1 MMEGVSSRTQ
11 VVYNSRDQ
19 SINNS
24 AFKSGY
30 ELDLWQEVRKRWM
43 VVGVLLAMSLAVL
56 APRLGAPGGFLHSEY
71 VSYLPLWY
79 IYFAAGRTRA
89 HAARARLYALTALHA
104 QLGAAALCAVAVSA
118 LAAALDRRVI
128 EGAML
133 ASVARPCAWLPLSL
147 SQDGVTPALAAVNYA
162 ASFVLSPLVHLLL
175 CGRIPIPLIKR
186 VFITIAT
193 AFVPFTLGTLA
204 QKTDIDPRSSK
215 VSALV
220 ILYTE
225 CCQLLREAEGSL
237 YITDVMATLFLV
249 ISWLTTVATSSYL
262 YVKCGMLTLNEA
274 HALLLVSTPKSIHIE
289 WISATLCTAS
299 GLARLPAVFIAPAQA
314 LLLAA
319 ITGDDQGDDDN
330 ADDGDSDELPR

>member
-1 MMEGVSSRTQ
+1 MESVSATTQ
-11 VVYNSRDQ
+11 IVYVQRNRSV
-19 SINNS
+19 NNNG
-24 AFKSGY
+24 FKSGY
-30 ELDLWQEVRKRWM
+30 DVDVWQEVRKRWM
-43 VVGVLLAMSLAVL
+43 VLGVLLAMALAVL
-56 APRLGAPGGFLHSEY
+56 APHFGAPGGLLHTEY
-71 VSYLPLWY
+71 VSYLPLSY

-89 HAARARLYALTALHA
+89 HAGRTRLYALTTLHA
-104 QLGAAALCAVAVSA
+104 QVVAFAMCAVSVNA
-118 LAAALDRRVI
+118 LAVALDRRVI

-147 SQDGVTPALAAVNYA
+147 SNDGVTPALAAFNYA
-162 ASFVLSPLVHLLL
+162 SSFVLSPLAHLVL
-175 CGRIPIPLIKR
+175 CGRIPVPLLKR
-186 VFITIAT
+186 VLITAVT

-204 QKTDIDPRSSK
+204 QKTGIDPRSSK
-215 VSALV
+215 LSALV

-274 HALLLVSTPKSIHIE
+274 QALLLVSTPKSIHIE
-289 WISATLCTAS
+289 WISATLCSAS

-319 ITGDDQGDDDN
+319 ITTDRHGNDDEDYEG
-330 ADDGDSDELPR
+330 DELPR

>member
-1 MMEGVSSRTQ
+1 MVCSR
-11 VVYNSRDQ
+11 
-19 SINNS
+19 
-24 AFKSGY
+24 
-30 ELDLWQEVRKRWM
+30 
-43 VVGVLLAMSLAVL
+43 
-56 APRLGAPGGFLHSEY
+56 
-71 VSYLPLWY
+71 
-79 IYFAAGRTRA
+79 
-89 HAARARLYALTALHA
+89 
-104 QLGAAALCAVAVSA
+104 
-118 LAAALDRRVI
+118 
-128 EGAML
+128 AML

-147 SQDGVTPALAAVNYA
+147 SSDGVTPALAAVNYA
-162 ASFVLSPLVHLLL
+162 SSFVLSPLAHLVL
-175 CGRIPIPLIKR
+175 CGRIPLPLLKR
-186 VFITIAT
+186 VFLTAVS
-193 AFVPFTLGTLA
+193 AFVPFTLGTLS

-274 HALLLVSTPKSIHIE
+274 QALLLVSTPKSIHIE
-289 WISATLCTAS
+289 WISATLCSAS

-319 ITGDDQGDDDN
+319 ITADDHGDDD
-330 ADDGDSDELPR
+330 DGDCGDELPR